1 MATFA
6 KQNKRII
13 TYLST
18 FEKINNLKTFSVS
31 IQREQYIGIWNPRY
45 TAGMEKKQLPH
56 KNVVLHIKLPH
67 KSVLITL
74 KVPHKNV
81 LIFGNVMIITYFCR
95 QITKSTIEWKEK

>member
-1 MATFA
+1 MNRRNLTHVQHLALD
-6 KQNKRII
+6 IEV
-13 TYLST
+13 TY
-18 FEKINNLKTFSVS
+18 FFPNFG
-31 IQREQYIGIWNPRY
+31 IQ
-45 TAGMEKKQLPH
+45 KQLPH